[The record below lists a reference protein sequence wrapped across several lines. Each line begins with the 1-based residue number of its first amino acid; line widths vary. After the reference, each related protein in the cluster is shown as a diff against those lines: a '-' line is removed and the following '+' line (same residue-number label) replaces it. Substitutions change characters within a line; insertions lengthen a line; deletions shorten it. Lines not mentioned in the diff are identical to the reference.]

1 MTKAELIR
9 KWRENES
16 LSHGNTY
23 STTRLEKLLQSL
35 GGVMAA
41 EMFGGGEVSLPH
53 LGKLTTVRVK
63 GRDYRNVHTGEK
75 YHVPS
80 HLRVAFRPS
89 KTFKELLN

>member
-1 MTKAELIR
+1 MTKAELIKR
-9 KWRENES
+9 WKEDGNEAYTAAQLEVLLKS
-16 LSHGNTY
+16 LCSVIATE
-23 STTRLEKLLQSL
+23 LFE
-35 GGVMAA
+35 
-41 EMFGGGEVSLPH
+41 GGEAALPA